1 MNTDKPEK
9 NAIVVQTTNYQYY
22 IIRCGGICK
31 IDPKVVIDS
40 KFYKKYVNIMNKFEK
55 LQKELSILFNSQE

>member
-9 NAIVVQTTNYQYY
+9 NA
-22 IIRCGGICK
+22 
-31 IDPKVVIDS
+31 IDS